1 MPRVTIVIE
10 TQRLT
15 LSELTPSDAAF
26 IVELLNDPAFLAN
39 IGDRGVRDHDD
50 ALRYIANGP
59 AASYAKHGFGLWL
72 VSDKASGERLGL
84 SGLLRRD
91 TLPDADIGY
100 AFLPRHRG
108 RGYAAEACEA
118 VIAHARHP
126 LQLARVLAI
135 VSPGNEAS
143 TRVLEKIGLRY
154 QRRVRLGEDSEELLL
169 YSTEA

>member
-1 MPRVTIVIE
+1 MIE

-15 LSELTPSDAAF
+15 LDELAPPDADF

-39 IGDRGVRDHDD
+39 IGDRGVRDHAD

-72 VSDKASGERLGL
+72 VRDKVSGERLGL
-84 SGLLRRD
+84 SGLLQRD

-100 AFLPRHRG
+100 AFLPQYRG
-108 RGYAAEACEA
+108 QGYAVEACTA
-118 VIAHARHP
+118 VIAHAREP
-126 LQLARVLAI
+126 LRLPRVLAI

-154 QRRVRLGEDSEELLL
+154 QRRMRLSEDAEELLL

>member
-1 MPRVTIVIE
+1 MIE

-15 LSELTPSDAAF
+15 LDELAPPDADF

-39 IGDRGVRDHDD
+39 IGDRGVRDHAD

-72 VSDKASGERLGL
+72 VRDKASGERLGL
-84 SGLLRRD
+84 SGLLQRD

-100 AFLPRHRG
+100 AFLPQYRG
-108 RGYAAEACEA
+108 QGYAVEACTA
-118 VIAHARHP
+118 VIAHAREP
-126 LQLARVLAI
+126 LRLPRVLAI

-154 QRRVRLGEDSEELLL
+154 QRRMRLSEDAEELLL

>member
-1 MPRVTIVIE
+1 MTTVIE
-10 TQRLT
+10 TQRLLLT
-15 LSELTPSDAAF
+15 ELAPPDADF

-39 IGDRGVRDHDD
+39 IGDRGVRDRDD

-59 AASYAKHGFGLWL
+59 GASYAKHGFGLWL
-72 VSDKASGERLGL
+72 VRSKADGERLGL

-100 AFLPRHRG
+100 AFLPQHRG
-108 RGYAAEACEA
+108 QGYAVEACTA
-118 VIAHARHP
+118 VIAHARWP
-126 LQLARVLAI
+126 LNLARVLAI

-154 QRRVRLGEDSEELLL
+154 QRRTRLSDDAEELLL

>member
-1 MPRVTIVIE
+1 MTIVIE

-15 LSELTPSDAAF
+15 LSELAPPDADF

-39 IGDRGVRDHDD
+39 IGDRGVRDHAD

-59 AASYAKHGFGLWL
+59 VASYAKHGFGLWL
-72 VSDKASGERLGL
+72 VRDKTSGERLGL
-84 SGLLRRD
+84 SGLLQRD

-100 AFLPRHRG
+100 AFLPQYRG
-108 RGYAAEACEA
+108 QGYAVEACGA
-118 VIAHARHP
+118 VIAHAREP
-126 LQLARVLAI
+126 LRLARVLAI

-154 QRRVRLGEDSEELLL
+154 QRRMRLTEDAEELLL
-169 YSTEA
+169 YSTQA

>member
-1 MPRVTIVIE
+1 MTTVIE

-15 LSELTPSDAAF
+15 LDELAPPDAPF

-72 VSDKASGERLGL
+72 VRDKASGERLGL

-100 AFLPRHRG
+100 AFLPRYRG
-108 RGYAAEACEA
+108 QGYAVEACQA
-118 VIAHARHP
+118 VIAHARQP
-126 LQLARVLAI
+126 LDLPRVLAI

-154 QRRVRLGEDSEELLL
+154 QRRVRLSEDAEELLL